1 MRCPPTAQQ
10 LQSEELGLRA
20 PQWVRDKMVTMCMRC
35 REPFNA
41 LRRRRHHCRAC
52 GFVSSP
58 TSTPTARAPSSAPP
72 SRPGLPADSAGFN
85 PCNPEALGTNSA
97 PAT

>member
-58 TSTPTARAPSSAPP
+58 TGTPDSTCSLLCPHLPALRPP
-72 SRPGLPADSAGFN
+72 SQLCRLQPVQPRGAGH
-85 PCNPEALGTNSA
+85 
-97 PAT
+97 